1 MKINKEEL
9 HVIFEGIKNNDEL
22 KFNELYTKYYNLI
35 YSISLSILKNKEN
48 SEDVAQ
54 AIFTKIYSLPKK
66 QLPTQGEASWLYTV
80 TKNESINY
88 LKKLRND
95 TNIDNIYYIAE
106 EGGID
111 DIISKDSY
119 NRIMSKLDEK
129 EKEIVSLKI
138 IAGLSFRQI
147 AKLRNMPIGTVQWK
161 YYKSLNTIKLLITNL
176 CISIIAIGAFVLRK
190 VRKKKE
196 NTLESENA
204 TSNETV
210 TNSEIIADSESIAD
224 NKVTENHENTVN
236 SENILSNE
244 NTLNSGNNIF
254 NNEQTVITETV
265 ESTQKS
271 SEITFIDVGLLTI
284 FIIFFTLTIL
294 AVITIIK
301 NSKRTGK
308 KLK

>member
-9 HVIFEGIKNNDEL
+9 HEIFEGIKNNDEL
-22 KFNELYTKYYNLI
+22 KFNELYAKYYNLI
-35 YSISLSILKNKEN
+35 YSISLSILKNREN

-66 QLPTQGEASWLYTV
+66 HLPTQGEASWLYTV

-88 LKKLRND
+88 LKKVRND
-95 TNIDNIYYIAE
+95 INIDNIYYIAE

-119 NRIMSKLDEK
+119 NRIMSKLDER

-138 IAGLSFRQI
+138 IAGLSFKQI
-147 AKLRNMPIGTVQWK
+147 AKLINMPIGTVQWK

-176 CISIIAIGAFVLRK
+176 CISIIAIGAFVLRR
-190 VRKKKE
+190 VGKKKE
-196 NTLESENA
+196 NTLKSENA
-204 TSNETV
+204 TSNETIAD
-210 TNSEIIADSESIAD
+210 SEIIADSE
-224 NKVTENHENTVN
+224 TTT
-236 SENILSNE
+236 SNE
-244 NTLNSGNNIF
+244 NNEQNKVKDEQQEIGEENKVVEENSF
-254 NNEQTVITETV
+254 SNEQTIISAEV
-265 ESTQKS
+265 EKTQES
-271 SEITFIDVGLLTI
+271 SEITFIDIGLLSI

-294 AVITIIK
+294 VVITIVK
-301 NSKRTGK
+301 NRKRIGR

>member
-9 HVIFEGIKNNDEL
+9 HEIFEGIKNNDEL
-22 KFNELYTKYYNLI
+22 KFNELYAKYYNLI
-35 YSISLSILKNKEN
+35 YSISLSILKNREN

-66 QLPTQGEASWLYTV
+66 HLPTQGEASWLYTV

-88 LKKLRND
+88 LKKVRND
-95 TNIDNIYYIAE
+95 INIDNIYYIAE

-119 NRIMSKLDEK
+119 NRIMSKLDER

-138 IAGLSFRQI
+138 IAGLSFKQI
-147 AKLRNMPIGTVQWK
+147 AKLINMPIGTVQWK

-176 CISIIAIGAFVLRK
+176 CISIIAIGAFVLRR
-190 VRKKKE
+190 VGKKKE

-204 TSNETV
+204 TSNETIAD
-210 TNSEIIADSESIAD
+210 SEIIADSE
-224 NKVTENHENTVN
+224 TTT
-236 SENILSNE
+236 SNE
-244 NTLNSGNNIF
+244 NNEQNKVKDEQQEIGEENKVVEENSF
-254 NNEQTVITETV
+254 SNEQTIISAEV
-265 ESTQKS
+265 EKTQES
-271 SEITFIDVGLLTI
+271 SEITFIDIGLLSI

-294 AVITIIK
+294 VVITIVK
-301 NSKRTGK
+301 NRKRIGR

>member
-9 HVIFEGIKNNDEL
+9 HEIFEGIKNNDEL
-22 KFNELYTKYYNLI
+22 KFNELYAKYYNLI
-35 YSISLSILKNKEN
+35 YSISLSILKNREN

-66 QLPTQGEASWLYTV
+66 HLPTQGEASWLYTV

-88 LKKLRND
+88 LKKVRND

-119 NRIMSKLDEK
+119 NRIMSKLDER

-147 AKLRNMPIGTVQWK
+147 AKLINMPIGTVQWK

-176 CISIIAIGAFVLRK
+176 CISIIAIGAFVLRR
-190 VRKKKE
+190 VGKKKE
-196 NTLESENA
+196 NTLKSENA
-204 TSNETV
+204 TSNETIAD
-210 TNSEIIADSESIAD
+210 SEIIADSE
-224 NKVTENHENTVN
+224 TTT
-236 SENILSNE
+236 SNE
-244 NTLNSGNNIF
+244 NNEQNKVKDEQQEIGEENKVVEENSF
-254 NNEQTVITETV
+254 SNEQTIISAEV
-265 ESTQKS
+265 EKTQES
-271 SEITFIDVGLLTI
+271 SEITFIDIGLLSI

-294 AVITIIK
+294 VVITIVK
-301 NSKRTGK
+301 NRKRIGR

>member
-9 HVIFEGIKNNDEL
+9 HVIFDGIKNNDEL

-88 LKKLRND
+88 LKKVRND
-95 TNIDNIYYIAE
+95 INIDNIYYIAE

-119 NRIMSKLDEK
+119 NRIMSKLDER

-138 IAGLSFRQI
+138 IAGLSFKQI
-147 AKLRNMPIGTVQWK
+147 AKLINMPIGTVQWK

-176 CISIIAIGAFVLRK
+176 CISIIAIGAFVLRR
-190 VRKKKE
+190 VGKKKE
-196 NTLESENA
+196 NTLKSENA
-204 TSNETV
+204 TSNETIAD
-210 TNSEIIADSESIAD
+210 SEIIADSE
-224 NKVTENHENTVN
+224 TTT
-236 SENILSNE
+236 SNE
-244 NTLNSGNNIF
+244 NNEQNKVKDEQQEIGEENKVVEENSF
-254 NNEQTVITETV
+254 SNEQTIISAEV
-265 ESTQKS
+265 EKTQES
-271 SEITFIDVGLLTI
+271 SEITFIDIGLLSI

-294 AVITIIK
+294 VVITIVK
-301 NSKRTGK
+301 NRKRIGR

>member
-9 HVIFEGIKNNDEL
+9 HEIFEGIKNNDEL
-22 KFNELYTKYYNLI
+22 KFNELYAKYYNLI
-35 YSISLSILKNKEN
+35 YSISLSILKNREN

-66 QLPTQGEASWLYTV
+66 HLPTQGEASWLYTV

-88 LKKLRND
+88 LKKVRND
-95 TNIDNIYYIAE
+95 INIDNIYYIAE

-119 NRIMSKLDEK
+119 NRIMSKLDER

-147 AKLRNMPIGTVQWK
+147 AKLINMPIGTVQWK

-176 CISIIAIGAFVLRK
+176 CISIIAIGAFVLRR
-190 VRKKKE
+190 VGKKKE

-204 TSNETV
+204 TSNETIAD
-210 TNSEIIADSESIAD
+210 SEIIADSE
-224 NKVTENHENTVN
+224 TTT
-236 SENILSNE
+236 SNE
-244 NTLNSGNNIF
+244 NNEQNKVKDEQQEIGEENKVVEENSF
-254 NNEQTVITETV
+254 SNEQTIISAEV
-265 ESTQKS
+265 EKTQES
-271 SEITFIDVGLLTI
+271 SEITFIDIGLLSI

-294 AVITIIK
+294 VVITIVK
-301 NSKRTGK
+301 NRKRIGR